1 MADLAKYQQDIKKFN
16 TSYAKEAVKE
26 PFNFWGLAGF
36 AVAAAFTG
44 SVSCPC
50 SSHSSAELVYIMVVP
65 NLPMYRQLVQ
75 KREKDRRLAAHKSAR
90 EKLIKSF
97 TPRERE
103 AVEYLRWLKEKIQD
117 NYKKF
122 TGAGELALKP
132 VSARPALGRFCRPA
146 RRLPPSKTAS
156 QSRSIARQ
164 FTTSFRRL
172 FVPMETSTDEKTKRI
187 QQTNVEIL
195 KRRVASFDEIER
207 SVKLVEGQLQ
217 SIENFFSY
225 LNDEIVTISTPEK
238 FSLLDF
244 EQLSDSIAMT
254 KQMLDATADE
264 RRRPRQLQPRDGQS
278 RASTRKLTDNS
289 YRSNPSIK
297 TSASTIG
304 SS

>member
-1 MADLAKYQQDIKKFN
+1 MADLAQCQRDLQKFN
-16 TSYAKEAVKE
+16 TSYLKEAIKE
-26 PFNFWGLAGF
+26 PINFWGLAGF
-36 AVAAAFTG
+36 AVAAAYSF
-44 SVSCPC
+44 SVIPLLIAII
-50 SSHSSAELVYIMVVP
+50 AEIAYIMVVP
-65 NLPMYRQLVQ
+65 NLPSYRGLVQ
-75 KREKDRRLAAHKSAR
+75 RREKERLLVAAKTAR

-122 TGAGELALKP
+122 TGAAALPSNLRTLDQRWEDFVDLLDVYRRRKQHLKSINRQA
-132 VSARPALGRFCRPA
+132 VHNQLSQAYRAAESA
-146 RRLPPSKTAS
+146 
-156 QSRSIARQ
+156 
-164 FTTSFRRL
+164 
-172 FVPMETSTDEKTKRI
+172 TDEKTKRI

-195 KRRVASFDEIER
+195 KRRIASFDEIEQ

-225 LNDEIVTISTPEK
+225 LNDEIVTMSTPEK

-264 RRRPRQLQPRDGQS
+264 VGQLDAYNREMGNYQLLPEGNR
-278 RASTRKLTDNS
+278 
-289 YRSNPSIK
+289 
-297 TSASTIG
+297 
-304 SS
+304 

>member
-1 MADLAKYQQDIKKFN
+1 MADLAKYQRDLQKFQ
-16 TSYAKEAVKE
+16 TSYMKEAVKE

-36 AVAAAFTG
+36 AVAAAYTQ
-44 SVSCPC
+44 SIWPLLLALI
-50 SSHSSAELVYIMVVP
+50 AEMVYIMVLP
-65 NLPMYRQLVQ
+65 NLPYYRQLVQ
-75 KREKDRRLAAHKSAR
+75 KRERERLLLAGKTAR
-90 EKLIKSF
+90 EKLIKTF

-122 TGAGELALKP
+122 TGAASLPSNLRTLDQRWEDFVDLLDVYRRRKQHLKSINRQA
-132 VSARPALGRFCRPA
+132 VHNQL
-146 RRLPPSKTAS
+146 S
-156 QSRSIARQ
+156 QAYRAA
-164 FTTSFRRL
+164 
-172 FVPMETSTDEKTKRI
+172 ENAGADEKTKRI

-195 KRRVASFDEIER
+195 KRRIASFDEIER

-225 LNDEIVTISTPEK
+225 LNDEIVTMSTPEK

-264 RRRPRQLQPRDGQS
+264 VGALDNYNRQMGNYELLPGS
-278 RASTRKLTDNS
+278 NS
-289 YRSNPSIK
+289 
-297 TSASTIG
+297 
-304 SS
+304 

>member
-1 MADLAKYQQDIKKFN
+1 MADLAKYQRDLQRFQ
-16 TSYAKEAVKE
+16 TSYLKEAVKE

-36 AVAAAFTG
+36 AVAAAYTQ
-44 SVSCPC
+44 SIWPLLLALI
-50 SSHSSAELVYIMVVP
+50 AEIVYIMVLP
-65 NLPMYRQLVQ
+65 NLPYYRQLVQ
-75 KREKDRRLAAHKSAR
+75 RREKERLMLAGKSAR
-90 EKLIKSF
+90 EKLIKTF

-122 TGAGELALKP
+122 TGAASLPSNLRTLDQRWEDFVDLLDVYRRRKQHLKSINRQA
-132 VSARPALGRFCRPA
+132 VHNQL
-146 RRLPPSKTAS
+146 S
-156 QSRSIARQ
+156 QAYRAA
-164 FTTSFRRL
+164 
-172 FVPMETSTDEKTKRI
+172 ENAGADEKTKRI

-195 KRRVASFDEIER
+195 KRRIASFDEIER

-225 LNDEIVTISTPEK
+225 LNDEIVTMSTPEK

-264 RRRPRQLQPRDGQS
+264 VGALDSYNRQMGNYELLPGP
-278 RASTRKLTDNS
+278 NS
-289 YRSNPSIK
+289 
-297 TSASTIG
+297 
-304 SS
+304 

>member
-1 MADLAKYQQDIKKFN
+1 MADIAKYRQDIEKFN
-16 TSYAKEAVKE
+16 TSYAKAAVTE
-26 PFNFWGLAGF
+26 PVNFWGLAGF
-36 AVAAAFTG
+36 AVAAAYTG
-44 SVSCPC
+44 SVIPLLI
-50 SSHSSAELVYIMVVP
+50 ALIFEAIYIMVVP
-65 NLPMYRQLVQ
+65 NLPQYRHLVRDRDKQ
-75 KREKDRRLAAHKSAR
+75 RRLAASNAGR

-117 NYKKF
+117 NYRKF
-122 TGAGELALKP
+122 TGAGELPTNLKALDRRWEDFVDLLDVYRRRKQHLKSINRQA
-132 VSARPALGRFCRPA
+132 VHNQLSQAFRAMESAGDD
-146 RRLPPSKTAS
+146 KT
-156 QSRSIARQ
+156 R
-164 FTTSFRRL
+164 
-172 FVPMETSTDEKTKRI
+172 RI

-254 KQMLDATADE
+254 KQMLDATAEEVGALD
-264 RRRPRQLQPRDGQS
+264 
-278 RASTRKLTDNS
+278 S
-289 YRSNPSIK
+289 YNREMGNLELLPGAK
-297 TSASTIG
+297 
-304 SS
+304 

>member
-1 MADLAKYQQDIKKFN
+1 MADLAKYQRDLQRFQ
-16 TSYAKEAVKE
+16 TSYLKEAVKE

-36 AVAAAFTG
+36 AVAAAYTQ
-44 SVSCPC
+44 SVYPLLIALI
-50 SSHSSAELVYIMVVP
+50 AELVYIMVLP
-65 NLPMYRQLVQ
+65 NLPYYRQLVQ
-75 KREKDRRLAAHKSAR
+75 RREKQRLLNANRTAR
-90 EKLIKSF
+90 EKLIKTF

-122 TGAGELALKP
+122 TGAASLPSNLITLDQRWEDFVDLLDVYRRRKQHLKSINRQA
-132 VSARPALGRFCRPA
+132 VHNQL
-146 RRLPPSKTAS
+146 S
-156 QSRSIARQ
+156 QAYRAA
-164 FTTSFRRL
+164 
-172 FVPMETSTDEKTKRI
+172 ENAGADEKTKRI

-195 KRRVASFDEIER
+195 KRRIASFDEIER

-225 LNDEIVTISTPEK
+225 LNDEIVTMSTPEK

-264 RRRPRQLQPRDGQS
+264 VGALDSYNRQMGNYELLPGS
-278 RASTRKLTDNS
+278 NS
-289 YRSNPSIK
+289 
-297 TSASTIG
+297 
-304 SS
+304 

>member
-1 MADLAKYQQDIKKFN
+1 MADLAKYQQQLTKFQS
-16 TSYAKEAVKE
+16 SYAKEAVKE

-36 AVAAAFTG
+36 AVAAAYTG
-44 SVSCPC
+44 SVIPLLI
-50 SSHSSAELVYIMVVP
+50 ALIFEVAYMLTLP
-65 NLPMYRQLVQ
+65 NLPWYRQLVQ
-75 KREKDRRLAAHKSAR
+75 RREKERLFLENRNAR
-90 EKLIKSF
+90 EKLIKTF

-122 TGAGELALKP
+122 TGAAALPSNLVTLDQRWEDFVDLLDVYRRRKQHLKSINRQA
-132 VSARPALGRFCRPA
+132 VHNQLSQAFRASESAG
-146 RRLPPSKTAS
+146 
-156 QSRSIARQ
+156 
-164 FTTSFRRL
+164 
-172 FVPMETSTDEKTKRI
+172 DEKTRRI

-225 LNDEIVTISTPEK
+225 LNDEIVTMSTPEK

-254 KQMLDATADE
+254 KQMLDATADSVG
-264 RRRPRQLQPRDGQS
+264 QLD
-278 RASTRKLTDNS
+278 S
-289 YRSNPSIK
+289 YNREMGNYQLLPE
-297 TSASTIG
+297 ANR
-304 SS
+304 

>member
-1 MADLAKYQQDIKKFN
+1 MADLAKYRQDLQKFE
-16 TSYAKEAVKE
+16 TSYAKAAIKE
-26 PFNFWGLAGF
+26 PVNFWGLAGF
-36 AVAAAFTG
+36 LVAAAYTG
-44 SVSCPC
+44 SVIPLLI
-50 SSHSSAELVYIMVVP
+50 ALIFEAIYIVVVP

-75 KREKDRRLAAHKSAR
+75 RREKQRLLAAHTAGR

-117 NYKKF
+117 NYRKF
-122 TGAGELALKP
+122 TGAGSLPSNLVALNQRWEDF
-132 VSARPALGRFCRPA
+132 VDLLDVY
-146 RRLPPSKTAS
+146 RRRKQHLKSINRQAVHNQLS
-156 QSRSIARQ
+156 QA
-164 FTTSFRRL
+164 FRA
-172 FVPMETSTDEKTKRI
+172 MEGAGDEKTRRI

-195 KRRVASFDEIER
+195 KRRVSSFDEIER

-264 RRRPRQLQPRDGQS
+264 VGAL
-278 RASTRKLTDNS
+278 DN
-289 YRSNPSIK
+289 YNREMGNLELLPGAK
-297 TSASTIG
+297 
-304 SS
+304 

>member
-1 MADLAKYQQDIKKFN
+1 MADLAQYQRDLQKFN
-16 TSYAKEAVKE
+16 TSYLKEAVKE
-26 PFNFWGLAGF
+26 PINFWGLAGF
-36 AVAAAFTG
+36 AVAAAYSF
-44 SVSCPC
+44 SVIPLLIAII
-50 SSHSSAELVYIMVVP
+50 AEIAYVMVLP
-65 NLPMYRQLVQ
+65 NIPAYRALVQ
-75 KREKDRRLAAHKSAR
+75 NREKQRLLKASHSAR

-122 TGAGELALKP
+122 TGAGSLPSNLRTLDQRWEDFVDLLDVYRRRKQHLKSINRQA
-132 VSARPALGRFCRPA
+132 VHNQLSQAYRAAESA
-146 RRLPPSKTAS
+146 
-156 QSRSIARQ
+156 
-164 FTTSFRRL
+164 
-172 FVPMETSTDEKTKRI
+172 TDDKTKRI

-195 KRRVASFDEIER
+195 KRRIASFDEIER

-225 LNDEIVTISTPEK
+225 LNDEIVTMSTPEK

-264 RRRPRQLQPRDGQS
+264 VGQLDAYNREMGNYQLLPEGNR
-278 RASTRKLTDNS
+278 
-289 YRSNPSIK
+289 
-297 TSASTIG
+297 
-304 SS
+304 

>member
-1 MADLAKYQQDIKKFN
+1 MADIAKYQQQITRFN
-16 TSYAKEAVKE
+16 SSYAKEAVKE

-44 SVSCPC
+44 SIIPLLIALICE
-50 SSHSSAELVYIMVVP
+50 AIYVVFLP
-65 NLPMYRQLVQ
+65 NLPWYRQLVNQ
-75 KREKDRRLAAHKSAR
+75 REKDRLRALNKADR

-117 NYKKF
+117 NYTKF
-122 TGAGELALKP
+122 TGAGALP
-132 VSARPALGRFCRPA
+132 SNLRTLDQRWEDFVDLLDVY
-146 RRLPPSKTAS
+146 RRRKQHLKSINRQAVHNQLS
-156 QSRSIARQ
+156 QA
-164 FTTSFRRL
+164 FRA
-172 FVPMETSTDEKTKRI
+172 MEGAGDEKTRRI

-225 LNDEIVTISTPEK
+225 LNDEIVTMSTPEK

-254 KQMLDATADE
+254 KQMLDATADSVGA
-264 RRRPRQLQPRDGQS
+264 LD
-278 RASTRKLTDNS
+278 S
-289 YRSNPSIK
+289 YNREMGNYELLPENR
-297 TSASTIG
+297 
-304 SS
+304 

>member
-1 MADLAKYQQDIKKFN
+1 MADLAKYRLDISRFN

-26 PFNFWGLAGF
+26 PANFWGLAGF
-36 AVAAAFTG
+36 AVAAAYTG
-44 SVSCPC
+44 SIIPLLI
-50 SSHSSAELVYIMVVP
+50 ALVCEMVYLLVVP
-65 NLPMYRQLVQ
+65 NLPTYRDMVQ
-75 KREKDRRLAAHKSAR
+75 RRERERLKALNKAGR

-122 TGAGELALKP
+122 AGARELPTNLRGLDQRWEDFVDLLDVYRRRKQHLKSINRQA
-132 VSARPALGRFCRPA
+132 VHNQLSQAFRAA
-146 RRLPPSKTAS
+146 ETAADDKT
-156 QSRSIARQ
+156 R
-164 FTTSFRRL
+164 
-172 FVPMETSTDEKTKRI
+172 RI

-225 LNDEIVTISTPEK
+225 LNDEIVTMSTPEK

-254 KQMLDATADE
+254 KQMLDATADSVG
-264 RRRPRQLQPRDGQS
+264 QLD
-278 RASTRKLTDNS
+278 S
-289 YRSNPSIK
+289 YNREMGNYELLPE
-297 TSASTIG
+297 G
-304 SS
+304 NR